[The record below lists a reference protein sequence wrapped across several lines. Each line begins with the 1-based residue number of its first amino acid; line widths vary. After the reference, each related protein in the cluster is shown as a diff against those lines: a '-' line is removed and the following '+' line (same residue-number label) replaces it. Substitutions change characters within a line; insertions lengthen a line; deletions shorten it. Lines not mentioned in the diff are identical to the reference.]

1 MAVAVPLVG
10 WASFPLLLLHTAGRA
25 VVIAVYDGAVLLPL
39 CVLSGG
45 LLVLVAGCSSA
56 VLRGWLAVSRVGA
69 AVAGASV
76 AGGCPAAVWD

>member
-1 MAVAVPLVG
+1 MWLWLCLW
-10 WASFPLLLLHTAGRA
+10 WAGLRFRFSGFLSGRA
-25 VVIAVYDGAVLLPL
+25 VVVAVYDGTVLLPL

-45 LLVLVAGCSSA
+45 LLVLVSGCSSA

-76 AGGCPAAVWD
+76 AGGCPATVWD